1 MSTEPCFQSFFPA
14 AFEMFVF
21 LHLQVKLHCSRRC
34 YLLLQIMLIFSLFF
48 LHQLCV
54 VLCNLQRGA
63 KKLAAG
69 LSEHCVEA
77 KRDFGEKTEYVR
89 IVEGG

>member
-1 MSTEPCFQSFFPA
+1 
-14 AFEMFVF
+14 
-21 LHLQVKLHCSRRC
+21 
-34 YLLLQIMLIFSLFF
+34 MLIFSLFF
-48 LHQLCV
+48 LHQLSV
-54 VLCNLQRGA
+54 VLCNLQRGG

-89 IVEGG
+89 IVEEV